1 MKLKPVLI
9 TLLVIIILGGLG
21 FGGFMAYK
29 KYQENNQPPKKET
42 ISLEGEIVCLPHK
55 NTEGLQTLECAAG
68 LKTDDGT
75 HYGLSSKE
83 SVSPLTAAAGS
94 KKRASV
100 SGALEPASDAT
111 YDIKGVVV
119 VESYEFR

>member
-1 MKLKPVLI
+1 MKSKNIIITVLI
-9 TLLVIIILGGLG
+9 IVVLGALG

-42 ISLEGEIVCLPHK
+42 VSLEGEIVCLPHK
-55 NTEGLQTLECAAG
+55 NTEGPQTLECAAG
-68 LKTDDGT
+68 LKTDNGD

-83 SVSPLTAAAGS
+83 PGSPLTAAAGS
-94 KKRASV
+94 KKRAV
-100 SGALEPASDAT
+100 VNGTLEPTGDAT

-119 VESYEFR
+119 VDSYEFR

>member
-1 MKLKPVLI
+1 MKLKYILI
-9 TLLVIIILGGLG
+9 TLLAIIVAAGLGLGGY
-21 FGGFMAYK
+21 MAYK

-55 NTEGLQTLECAAG
+55 NTDGPQTLECAAG
-68 LKTDDGT
+68 LKTDEGK
-75 HYGLSSKE
+75 HYGLSSKD
-83 SVSPLTAAAGS
+83 SASPLTAAAGS
-94 KKRASV
+94 KKRATV
-100 SGALEPASDAT
+100 NGVLEPASDDT

>member
-1 MKLKPVLI
+1 MKLKPILI
-9 TLLVIIILGGLG
+9 TLLAIIIVGSLA
-21 FGGFMAYK
+21 FGGYIAYK

-42 ISLEGEIVCLPHK
+42 VSLEGEIVCLPHK

-68 LKTDDGT
+68 LKTDDGK
-75 HYGLSSKE
+75 HYGLSSKD
-83 SVSPLTAAAGS
+83 SASPLTAAAGT
-94 KKRASV
+94 KKRATV
-100 SGALEPASDAT
+100 KGVLEPASDNT